1 MTFWQR
7 WLRQP
12 QSVFLRKALF
22 QVHLWTG
29 LALGLYI
36 VMLSL
41 TGSALVFRREL
52 DAYFTTPRPPFD
64 EAARVMSKEEISEKA
79 LRVYPGYTITYVS
92 ERPTR
97 RSNAI
102 LVSLERGDDKKERLF
117 NPYTGEELGDSFP
130 PASRAILWVVS
141 LHDELLMPQE
151 GRFWNG
157 VGSILTTLLC
167 VTGLI
172 IWWPGI
178 RNWRRGM
185 GVKWK
190 AAWPR
195 LNFDLHSATGFWF
208 FSIVFIWAVSGI
220 YLAMP
225 GPFTETIDYFSGP
238 NGEGRIG
245 RAMDI
250 TMLWLTRLHFGRW
263 RSHTLK
269 VVWVI
274 IGLVPAVLF
283 VTGAVMW
290 WQRVIRK
297 RNLLG

>member
-1 MTFWQR
+1 MSFWQR

-12 QSVFLRKALF
+12 NSVFLRKMLF

-52 DAYFTTPRPPFD
+52 DVHFATPRPAFD
-64 EAARVMSKEEISEKA
+64 EAARVMTKEEISEKA
-79 LRVYPGYTITYVS
+79 LQVYPGYTITFVS
-92 ERPTR
+92 DRVTR
-97 RSNAI
+97 RNPSI
-102 LVSLERGDDKKERLF
+102 LVALERGDDKKERLF
-117 NPYTGEELGDSFP
+117 HPYTGEDLGDSFP
-130 PASRAILWVVS
+130 PGSRAVLWLVS
-141 LHDELLMPQE
+141 LHDDLLMPQE

-185 GVKWK
+185 TVKWK

-220 YLAMP
+220 YLAIP
-225 GPFTETIDYFSGP
+225 SPFTATIDYFSGP
-238 NGEGRIG
+238 DGEGRIG
-245 RAMDI
+245 RAMDT

-297 RNLLG
+297 RNLL